1 MILVQPTRKE
11 LARVK
16 ILFAACIFFCLTTI
30 STAAEQATAVYDG
43 AVLNED
49 VTWRGSI
56 LVRGFVVVA
65 PQATLRIEPGTV
77 VRFASSSASQL
88 PNLIVQGRLHAVGT
102 SDLPIILTSDRSTPV
117 RGSWGGIVLLSTEKR
132 NLLELCRIEYAE
144 TGIDVRFSTVTLKG
158 VSIRQARTA
167 LLSHDGVVQ
176 ITGSTLSDSETGIEI
191 YNTEFDGRDT
201 TVSACQRGCLLSKSA
216 VMLASP
222 KIMNNLQTGLE
233 ADECR
238 IRITGGEFSG
248 NAVGARIKAGEG
260 QIVMSR
266 FVQNSQTA
274 LHLSGSNIK
283 IQRCLFAE
291 NRQDALR
298 VDDGHALLLNN
309 AFTSNSGFNLYNAG
323 REVVSARQNWWGTAD
338 QLLISQKIH
347 DAALDENT
355 GTVNVFPWLNEKPL
369 LVP

>member
-1 MILVQPTRKE
+1 M
-11 LARVK
+11 K

-30 STAAEQATAVYDG
+30 SPAAEQSAAVYDG
-43 AVLNED
+43 AVLSED
-49 VTWRGSI
+49 VTWSGSI

-77 VRFASSSASQL
+77 VRFASSDTQQL
-88 PNLIVQGRLHAVGT
+88 PNLVVQGRLHAVGT
-102 SDLPIILTSDRSTPV
+102 SDLPVILTSDRSTPV
-117 RGSWGGIVLLSTEKR
+117 RGSWGGVVFLSTEKR

-144 TGIDVRFSTVTLKG
+144 IGVDVRFSTVALKG
-158 VSIRQARTA
+158 VSLVQARTA
-167 LLSHDGVVQ
+167 LLAHDSVVQ
-176 ITGSTLSDSETGIEI
+176 MTGSTVSDSETGIEI

-216 VMLASP
+216 IVLASP

-238 IRITGGEFSG
+238 IRITGGEFAG
-248 NAVGARIKAGEG
+248 NALGAHIKGSEG

-266 FVQNSQTA
+266 FFQNIRTA

-283 IQRCLFAE
+283 IQRSLFDG

-298 VDDGHALLLNN
+298 VEDGRALLLNN
-309 AFTSNSGFNLYNAG
+309 AFVSNSGFNLYNAG
-323 REVVSARQNWWGTAD
+323 REVVSARQNWWGTTD
-338 QLLISQKIH
+338 QLLIRQKIH
-347 DAALDENT
+347 DADRDKNT

-369 LVP
+369 MVP